1 MDLFDLFNKY
11 NQGTLTERDILL
23 AEYDGHRES
32 FRKFFEKEEEEDKEV
47 KISKVRRKSRDRHQT
62 IRRRGFRHYGQAG
75 KQRR

>member
-1 MDLFDLFNKY
+1 MDLFDLFDKY

-47 KISKVRRKSRDRHQT
+47 KITKVRRKSRDHHQ
-62 IRRRGFRHYGQAG
+62 IV
-75 KQRR
+75 KQRSYR